1 MSGIRKAVF
10 DPARSL
16 IRSVLE
22 LALCALCTTLVVPAA
37 WAGFVSTNEV
47 KLDAIFHQAAFDGTP
62 IDVFFNPT
70 VTIHRPDLLTISTE
84 QQMNAVFGLG
94 RDDPTIDIFFVD
106 KINECGGDLSPKIIG
121 CGQEPGNRIVVE
133 SQFAASNSGAP
144 LIAHEL
150 GHNLG
155 LDHFTAGANL
165 MNPTLNGS
173 TLLTPEQVARILA
186 GAGGPSSLVHFDHEQ
201 RFILITP
208 FAVVPEPQTVLFA
221 FAGFVWVM
229 QRRLGRRES

>member
-1 MSGIRKAVF
+1 MSGTKKTVF
-10 DPARSL
+10 DRARAL
-16 IRSVLE
+16 IRRVLAG
-22 LALCALCTTLVVPAA
+22 ALCVLCTMIWLPAA
-37 WAGFVSTNEV
+37 WAGFVTV
-47 KLDAIFHQAAFDGTP
+47 DKLKLDAIFHQAAFDGTP

-70 VTIHRPDLLTISTE
+70 VTIPRPDLLTINTE

-106 KINECGGDLSPKIIG
+106 KIKECGGDLSPRIIG

-133 SQFAASNSGAP
+133 SQFAASGSGAV
-144 LIAHEL
+144 LIGHEL

-155 LDHFTAGANL
+155 LDHFTSGPNL

-173 TLLTPEQVARILA
+173 TLLTAAQVATILA
-186 GAGGPSSLVHFDHEQ
+186 GAGGPSSLVHFDHGE

-208 FAVVPEPQTVLFA
+208 FAVVPEPQTLLFA
-221 FAGFVWVM
+221 FAGCAWVL
-229 QRRLGRRES
+229 QRTRRRREV